1 MVDNEFRTCLSTAS
15 QQHRKKMMTTKS
27 RIWIWLVFLGLLD
40 ALIPLF
46 PIMTLILV
54 YVLMER
60 PRWFSEWV
68 QEIYKP
74 L

>member
-1 MVDNEFRTCLSTAS
+1 MQINNTGKIMTA
-15 QQHRKKMMTTKS
+15 KS

-60 PRWFSEWV
+60 PRWFIEWV